1 MAKVIAIAFGRSVD
15 PDHPLQMVGEKWPVY
30 KDLLTEI
37 TKKGYQTAVV
47 STKDYTGNG
56 SFGPV
61 HADVVY
67 DRSGG
72 IKFPWPKDSL
82 KVVDS
87 LPFKRLAW
95 DKWLAY
101 QQLGFAMP
109 VSYLIKSREEITDNL
124 DKIAT
129 RMVVIKPVGG
139 LKGRGL
145 FVGQKAE
152 AGNFE
157 ADFSKGF
164 LIQTFIDTSQGIPG
178 IVAGRHDLRLVV
190 MNHRVVWVHVRT
202 PPEDSLIANVA
213 GGGTLTEINLDK
225 LPSKVVQLAQKVI
238 EAITK
243 EFGNQVYS
251 IDMGVDPSG
260 CPWVFEINDQMG
272 FPKPEA
278 IGKKR
283 FINELADC
291 LVSEV

>member
-30 KDLLTEI
+30 EDLLAEI
-37 TKKGYQTAVV
+37 TKRGYQTAVV

-82 KVVDS
+82 RVVDS

-101 QQLGFAMP
+101 QHLGFCMP
-109 VSYLIKSREEITDNL
+109 VSYLAKTQEEVLINL

-145 FVGQKAE
+145 FVGSKSE
-152 AGNFE
+152 ALDFKT
-157 ADFSKGF
+157 DFSRGF
-164 LIQTFIDTSQGIPG
+164 LVQTFVDTGGGIAG
-178 IVAGRHDLRLVV
+178 IVDGTHDLRLVV
-190 MNHRVVWVHVRT
+190 INGKVVWAHVRT
-202 PPEDSLIANVA
+202 PPADSLVANVA
-213 GGGTLTEINLDK
+213 GGGTLVEVNLDK
-225 LPSKVVQLAQKVI
+225 LPLSVTQLAERVI
-238 EAITK
+238 GVIACAY
-243 EFGNQVYS
+243 GNQVYS
-251 IDMGVDPSG
+251 IDMGVDINNM
-260 CPWVFEINDQMG
+260 PWVFEINDQMG

-278 IGKKR
+278 QGKNQ
-283 FINELADC
+283 FIKELVDC

>member
-30 KDLLTEI
+30 EDLLAEI
-37 TKKGYQTAVV
+37 TKRGYQTAVV

-56 SFGPV
+56 SFGSV
-61 HADVVY
+61 HTDVVY

-109 VSYLIKSREEITDNL
+109 VSYLAKTQEEVLINL

-291 LVSEV
+291 LVGEV